1 MYVLGV
7 AGFRQVSEGAPKVID
22 TRSVEISHSNTRA
35 GPSEWP
41 RRDRWGWDVINLRTL
56 RGLRQRVDTLVHLGD
71 SLEVRHKG
79 VWTGLDWTI
88 IGEQS
93 WKLGGEYQVREGL
106 KSNRWQISSL
116 HRACRIQVRRTV
128 ALYQKVW

>member
-1 MYVLGV
+1 MYVLGI
-7 AGFRQVSEGAPKVID
+7 AGFRQVSESAPKVID
-22 TRSVEISHSNTRA
+22 ARSVEISHSNTRA
-35 GPSEWP
+35 GSSEWS
-41 RRDRWGWDVINLRTL
+41 RRDRRGWDVINLRTL

-71 SLEVRHKG
+71 SLQVRHKG

-93 WKLGGEYQVREGL
+93 WKLGGKYQVREGL

-116 HRACRIQVRRTV
+116 RRAVHVVFRSGRTV
-128 ALYQKVW
+128 ALYQ